1 MSLQHF
7 LNNCMTEKDTYTYT
21 LVDILKFRASATP
34 DQRAYTYLTDGENQE
49 EHITYRE
56 LDRQAKVVAANLQEM
71 QAKGERALMLYPP
84 SLAFIISLW
93 GCFYAG
99 VIAVPAYPPRKNRSL
114 LRIRSIVADSGAK
127 IILSTQQ
134 IYENVRKNFADDKDL
149 ERMKWL
155 ETDLLTD
162 SSGLKFESLPISP
175 EEIALLQYT
184 SGSTG
189 LPKGVMVSHL
199 NIMRNSEC
207 LRHSFELST
216 SSVSVSWLPTFH
228 DMGLILGAIQPVY
241 TGFPGVLLPPVSF
254 LQKPVRWLRAITKY
268 KGTIGG
274 GPNFGYDLCVDK
286 ISEEERASLDL
297 SSMKSLYN
305 GAEPIRQATL
315 ERFIST
321 FKPYGF
327 KPQAFYPCYGM
338 SETTLIIS
346 GVRVEDKPYCLAVNT
361 EGLEGNMIIEASTG
375 DAKSYSLVSIG
386 RTWLDTRVKIVNPE
400 TLRECRD
407 DEVGEIWVSG
417 SSVAK
422 GYYNNRPETKR
433 SFHAFTKGPVDG
445 PYLRTGDLGF
455 FYNEQLFISGRLKD
469 IIIIYGRNYYPQ
481 DIEFI
486 IEDNVQELRPNC
498 SAAFPCDI
506 NNEERLVIVAEVE
519 RTCLRGLGVEKV
531 CDAIRTVVSEE
542 LELQVYAIQL
552 LRTASIPKTSSG
564 KIQRRACKQGFLDG
578 SLNVVGTSVFDHKD
592 QVMIEHDS
600 FSHASVQAWLMSWI
614 STKFNIAIE
623 IIDPEKPVTAY
634 GLNSMKAIELQQHF
648 LDTFGVDF
656 PPYLFF
662 EKISISG
669 LAEKAW
675 GLIDESRNSS

>member
-1 MSLQHF
+1 MTLQHF
-7 LNNCMTEKDTYTYT
+7 LNNSITEKDTYTYT
-21 LVDILKFRASATP
+21 LVDILKFRATATP
-34 DQRAYTYLTDGENQE
+34 NQRVYTFLTDGENQE

-56 LDRQAKVVAANLQEM
+56 LDRQARLVAANLQKM

-84 SLAFIISLW
+84 GLAFITSLW

-114 LRIRSIVADSGAK
+114 LRIRSIVADSRAK

-134 IYENVRKNFADDKDL
+134 IYENVQKNFADDKDL

-162 SSGLKFESLPISP
+162 SSRHKFDSLPILL

-199 NIMRNSEC
+199 NIMRNSEFI
-207 LRHSFELST
+207 RQSFELSV
-216 SSVSVSWLPTFH
+216 SSVSVSWLPSFH
-228 DMGLILGAIQPVY
+228 DMGLIDGVLQPVY

-268 KGTIGG
+268 KGTHGG
-274 GPNFGYDLCVDK
+274 GPNFGFDLCVDK
-286 ISEEERASLDL
+286 IPEEERVLLDL

-315 ERFIST
+315 ERFISV
-321 FKPYGF
+321 FEPYGF
-327 KPQAFYPCYGM
+327 KPQGFYPCYGM
-338 SETTLIIS
+338 AETTLIIA
-346 GVRVEDKPYCLAVNT
+346 GVRVEDKPYSLAVNI
-361 EGLEGNMIIEASTG
+361 EGLEENKIIEAGTG
-375 DAKSYSLVSIG
+375 DAKSYSLVSVG
-386 RTWLDTRVKIVNPE
+386 RPWLDTNVKIVNPE
-400 TLRECRD
+400 TLNECRN

-417 SSVAK
+417 SIVTK
-422 GYYNNRPETKR
+422 GYYNNEAETEK
-433 SFHAFTKGPVDG
+433 SFHAFTNDPVDG

-455 FYNEQLFISGRLKD
+455 FHDEQLFVSGRLKD
-469 IIIIYGRNYYPQ
+469 MIIIYGRNYYPH

-486 IEDNVQELRPNC
+486 IEDKVQELRPNC
-498 SAAFPCDI
+498 SAAFSCDI

-519 RTCLRGLGVEKV
+519 RTFLKGLDVEMV
-531 CDAIRTVVSEE
+531 CDAIRTAVSEE

-578 SLNVVGTSVFDHKD
+578 SLNVVGTSVFDHNDEDMKEN
-592 QVMIEHDS
+592 VS

-614 STKFNIAIE
+614 SAKFNIAIE
-623 IIDPEKPVTAY
+623 KIDPEKPITAY
-634 GLNSMKAIELQQHF
+634 GLNSMKAVELQQHF
-648 LDTFGVDF
+648 LDTFGIDF

-669 LAEKAW
+669 LAEMAW
-675 GLIDESRNSS
+675 RLIDESRNSS